1 MIRFLSLAFILSLVA
16 PVGAARIVDMLPDD
30 SRVIDGYSMK
40 EVRQRFDEGDIHDI
54 EGIWRFVDD
63 GSVMAIER
71 FVPDEIPDNGN
82 ASYRIIVVK
91 SPTRALS
98 PGTLMGYV
106 SPTAKKGVYDASV
119 YTAYDGLRGLH
130 KKRRFCLSLGDDGLL
145 SFTQYRQGVK
155 LNLWRLIPYMF
166 RYSIRYSSDRP
177 KGLDGCVRIWPP
189 SVSVPFEP
197 RYL

>member
-1 MIRFLSLAFILSLVA
+1 MSRLLSLVFGLSLWLS
-16 PVGAARIVDMLPDD
+16 VGAAKIVDMLPDD
-30 SRVIDGYSMK
+30 SRVIGGYSMK
-40 EVRQRFDEGDIHDI
+40 EVRQRFSEGDIHDI

-82 ASYRIIVVK
+82 TCYRIVVVK
-91 SPTRALS
+91 SPVRALA
-98 PGTLMGYV
+98 PGTLMGYI
-106 SPTAKKGVYDASV
+106 SPTAKKGVYDAAVFS
-119 YTAYDGLRGLH
+119 AFDGLRGLH
-130 KKRRFCLSLGDDGLL
+130 KKKRFYLNLSEEGLL
-145 SFTQYRQGVK
+145 SFTSYRQGIR

-166 RYSIRYSSDRP
+166 RYSVRYSSERP
-177 KGLDGCVRIWPP
+177 KGLDGCVRIWPA

>member
-1 MIRFLSLAFILSLVA
+1 MGRLLSLIFSLLSIVT
-16 PVGAARIVDMLPDD
+16 VEAARIVDMLPGE
-30 SRVIDGYSMK
+30 STVIDGYGLS
-40 EVRQRFDEGDIHDI
+40 EVRQRLDESDIHDI

-63 GSVMAIER
+63 GAVMAIER

-82 ASYRIIVVK
+82 TCYRIVVVK
-91 SPTRALS
+91 SPVRTLA

-119 YTAYDGLRGLH
+119 YSSYDGLRGLH
-130 KKRRFCLSLGDDGLL
+130 KKKRFYLNLDGDGLL
-145 SFTQYRQGVK
+145 SFNHYRQGIR

-166 RYSIRYSSDRP
+166 RYSVGLHSERP

-189 SVSVPFEP
+189 SVSLPFEP